1 MAQFEAWAGFKGKLW
16 KEEVNTRDFIQ
27 NNYTPYDGDA
37 SFLADAT
44 EATDKLWGEL
54 QELNKQARAKGGV
67 LDMDTDIVSDIDS
80 HGPGY
85 GSGADRWS
93 SDRQAV
99 KESIYALRRYQ
110 NG

>member
-1 MAQFEAWAGFKGKLW
+1 MFEYLDDILTLLKGKDTGKEKQEMAQFEQWSGFNGRLW

-67 LDMDTDIVSDIDS
+67 LDMDTDIVSSITS
-80 HGPGY
+80 HC
-85 GSGADRWS
+85 
-93 SDRQAV
+93 
-99 KESIYALRRYQ
+99 E
-110 NG
+110 